1 MWYVINKQ
9 NGQKLIK
16 FKKRVIIPLF
26 EYMVKYKNESRTDKF
41 VEFLEEISSETNS
54 ELIDCNKK
62 IKKHNLKNLC
72 NKKRI
77 LEQRIQ
83 DTEILK
89 YICKRVVNKVSFVDC
104 IESLLSTYSKL
115 ELEMHMYVYY
125 MQNRALKKRKSF
137 IDELKVPDEWN
148 RIFTVFFYEKFFVM
162 SQIWERID
170 GCSYSREEFHENFKE
185 DNKIFVCPYCDSS
198 DISDNGNLEVE
209 HFWPGSKYP
218 FLSMNPLNLYS
229 SCKACNRPATG
240 KGTKTFNPITLPF
253 YQSIGEGVRFKP
265 NVVERKIHIKGKSR
279 AIDNYIKL
287 INLEN
292 RYSKKSGYGIVELL
306 TSTIYSTIKELENH
320 GQVVSDD
327 DIKTYISSKII
338 PRVQPHYFVVSDILR
353 DYSKYLDF
361 IDSQNG
367 I

>member
-1 MWYVINKQ
+1 
-9 NGQKLIK
+9 
-16 FKKRVIIPLF
+16 
-26 EYMVKYKNESRTDKF
+26 
-41 VEFLEEISSETNS
+41 
-54 ELIDCNKK
+54 
-62 IKKHNLKNLC
+62 
-72 NKKRI
+72 
-77 LEQRIQ
+77 
-83 DTEILK
+83 
-89 YICKRVVNKVSFVDC
+89 
-104 IESLLSTYSKL
+104 
-115 ELEMHMYVYY
+115 
-125 MQNRALKKRKSF
+125 
-137 IDELKVPDEWN
+137 
-148 RIFTVFFYEKFFVM
+148 
-162 SQIWERID
+162 
-170 GCSYSREEFHENFKE
+170 
-185 DNKIFVCPYCDSS
+185 
-198 DISDNGNLEVE
+198 
-209 HFWPGSKYP
+209 
-218 FLSMNPLNLYS
+218 MNPLNLYS